1 MSLARRILTEVNCFV
16 TCPSAGSA
24 DPSFTSLRCTMP
36 RRYCAPAKCFDSS
49 GLERNMKKPSLEQK
63 RDVGRE
69 AIRSPEWALGKKRL
83 PEWIY

>member
-1 MSLARRILTEVNCFV
+1 
-16 TCPSAGSA
+16 
-24 DPSFTSLRCTMP
+24 MP
-36 RRYCAPAKCFDSS
+36 RRYCAPAKCFNSS